1 MGCEYK
7 TLGICPPSA
16 EQTIV
21 DNIPTSH
28 DVTPQVNTI
37 SCSLDNLIKSLCYVS
52 KPPKI
57 SDIREIDNGVTD
69 AVNLEFYREYNKSPD
84 YIPFKSAVELIIPW
98 VSDLKFISSTF
109 INYLIPKL
117 CLDRVSIP
125 EINDAFLTKVMMC
138 LSGRQINEFS
148 PLFSEFSKIYRI
160 KYYFP
165 WLSNSSQI
173 VCHLKNEM
181 ATAAK
186 NNIFLNAYRRI
197 KANIRWRLFEYIL
210 AEDLDYDIA
219 KLQTIIDT
227 VYNYI
232 TISSEIVLDEKQN
245 EYIPSSVCNDIFS
258 TDIEIMKDVLLDNP
272 CSRNNLAKIKKH
284 DKYVVSTKPLDF
296 NITIRKN
303 PQKLIPYLYHIQTK
317 VKELGVTAKY
327 YELCKA
333 ATDANTKAEQKE
345 IWKSWK
351 FKFVNFPSFKLMP
364 LNKIKRHFIR
374 IDMKSLYELGICV
387 LGVEKLPNK
396 FQTNLLNP
404 KVKTS
409 VDGTYYTQIK
419 KTKLPEHLNGLSV
432 FYNENRTEQITFKH
446 ITKQDLNSADQ
457 WWLSDVL
464 DIYSKKAKIRQ
475 LQREKVVRCRGDL

>member
-21 DNIPTSH
+21 DNIPTSR

-69 AVNLEFYREYNKSPD
+69 AVNLAFYREHNKSPD

-148 PLFSEFSKIYRI
+148 PLFLEFSKIYRI

-181 ATAAK
+181 AAVAK
-186 NNIFLNAYRRI
+186 NNIFLNAYSRI

-210 AEDLDYDIA
+210 VEDLEYDVA
-219 KLQTIIDT
+219 NLQRIIDT
-227 VYNYI
+227 VYNCI
-232 TISSEIVLDEKQN
+232 TKSNEIVLDEKQN
-245 EYIPSSVCNDIFS
+245 EYISSSVCNDIFS
-258 TDIEIMKDVLLDNP
+258 TDIEMMKDVLLDNP
-272 CSRNNLAKIKKH
+272 CSRANLAM
-284 DKYVVSTKPLDF
+284 S
-296 NITIRKN
+296 
-303 PQKLIPYLYHIQTK
+303 
-317 VKELGVTAKY
+317 
-327 YELCKA
+327 
-333 ATDANTKAEQKE
+333 
-345 IWKSWK
+345 
-351 FKFVNFPSFKLMP
+351 
-364 LNKIKRHFIR
+364 
-374 IDMKSLYELGICV
+374 
-387 LGVEKLPNK
+387 
-396 FQTNLLNP
+396 
-404 KVKTS
+404 
-409 VDGTYYTQIK
+409 
-419 KTKLPEHLNGLSV
+419 
-432 FYNENRTEQITFKH
+432 
-446 ITKQDLNSADQ
+446 
-457 WWLSDVL
+457 
-464 DIYSKKAKIRQ
+464 
-475 LQREKVVRCRGDL
+475 